1 MLVGMISFGVMNTGF
16 SFDKKDAKS
25 LEGNRL
31 KNRKE
36 YRDMKNTMSRIEDD
50 KARIAL
56 HKKELKE
63 NKEAELA
70 IEAHMSKKELRK
82 AKADLKRDKKYL
94 KTDRK
99 DLKADQRVAI
109 KEAKKVEKECA
120 KDLRLAKRELR
131 KDIRQENTAEIE
143 SSAQRVEYLLSVKDE
158 LNNETASLEQDVDDF
173 FAYLDDEIETTIS

>member
-109 KEAKKVEKECA
+109 KEAKAVEKECA

-158 LNNETASLEQDVDDF
+158 LNNETVSLEQDVDDF